1 MNQVTI
7 LVHVFFMLKNLEK
20 TAKIWSTATSR
31 SLAGLRNIIQN
42 IKRNKKK

>member
-20 TAKIWSTATSR
+20 TAKILR
-31 SLAGLRNIIQN
+31 GLFEKYQ
-42 IKRNKKK
+42 IKNKEIKQ